1 MPEMS
6 NLSVFEFQ
14 SHVVR
19 TIIDE
24 RGEVYFVGKDVCEV
38 LGYADAANAMKRHCK
53 GVAKRHPLQTHG
65 GTQEVRVLAEP
76 DVMRLI
82 VGSKLPAAEAF
93 ERLVFEEILPS
104 IRKTGSYT
112 ARPAADP
119 VHPTLADLQKQAR
132 QQRGLTD
139 NSETR
144 VAALI
149 GVQKMIAAV
158 PGVKPAM
165 AAAVALNVIERETG
179 MNLDAFRAALPRSS
193 EPMATL
199 NSTGLGALIHEPAV
213 TTNRL
218 LERMGLQKRNA
229 RGEWELTDAGK
240 MHGEAYPYTNGRH
253 SGYQILWKHSVAV
266 LLRDPQLHIYL
277 Q

>member
-1 MPEMS
+1 MS

-14 SHVVR
+14 SHAVR

-24 RGEVYFVGKDVCEV
+24 RGEPLFVGKDVCAV
-38 LGYADAANAMKRHCK
+38 LGYTNAADAMRRHCK
-53 GVAKRHPLQTHG
+53 GVAFHYPLQTQG
-65 GTQEVRVLAEP
+65 GTQEMRVLTEP

-82 VGSKLPAAEAF
+82 VGSKLPQAEAF
-93 ERLVFEEILPS
+93 ERLVFEDILPT

-112 ARPAADP
+112 TRPAIPD
-119 VHPTLADLQKQAR
+119 HPTMADLQKQAR
-132 QQRGLTD
+132 QSRGLTD
-139 NSETR
+139 NMETR

-179 MNLDAFRAALPRSS
+179 MNLDAFRAALPRNS

-229 RGEWELTDAGK
+229 RGEWELTEAGK

-266 LLRDPQLHIYL
+266 LLRDPQLHLYL

>member
-14 SHVVR
+14 SHAVR

-24 RGEVYFVGKDVCEV
+24 RGDVLFVGKDVCEV
-38 LGYADAANAMKRHCK
+38 LEYADATNAMKRHCR
-53 GVAKRHPLQTHG
+53 GVAKRHPIVDNLG
-65 GTQEVRVLAEP
+65 RSQEVRVLAEP

-93 ERLVFEEILPS
+93 ERLVFEEILPT

-119 VHPTLADLQKQAR
+119 VHPTLVDLQKQAR

-179 MNLDAFRAALPRSS
+179 MNLDAFRAALPRNS

-199 NSTGLGALIHEPAV
+199 NASRV
-213 TTNRL
+213 M
-218 LERMGLQKRNA
+218 RM
-229 RGEWELTDAGK
+229 
-240 MHGEAYPYTNGRH
+240 AYWRT
-253 SGYQILWKHSVAV
+253 
-266 LLRDPQLHIYL
+266 
-277 Q
+277 

>member
-1 MPEMS
+1 MS
-6 NLSVFEFQ
+6 SLSVFEFQ
-14 SHVVR
+14 SHTVR
-19 TIIDE
+19 TVMDE
-24 RGEVYFVGKDVCEV
+24 RGEPWFAAADICNV
-38 LGYADAANAMKRHCK
+38 LGYANSRQAVQKNCK
-53 GVAKRHPLQTHG
+53 AGGVSIRDTPTTSGIQPLTFINEG
-65 GTQEVRVLAEP
+65 NLY
-76 DVMRLI
+76 RLI
-82 VGSKLPAAEAF
+82 VKSRKPEAEKFEAWLMDEVLPT
-93 ERLVFEEILPS
+93 

-112 ARPAADP
+112 TRPTIPD
-119 VHPTLADLQKQAR
+119 HPTLVDLQKQAR
-132 QQRGLTD
+132 QSRGLTD
-139 NSETR
+139 NMETR

-179 MNLDAFRAALPRSS
+179 MNLDAFRAALPRNS

-199 NSTGLGALIHEPAV
+199 NATGLGALIHDPAV

-229 RGEWELTDAGK
+229 RGEWELTEAGK

-266 LLRDPQLHIYL
+266 LLRDPQLHLYL